1 MKKQVVITANKK
13 TGSVF
18 TPALDAKG
26 NQKLD
31 KNGKPFGFIRV
42 EQSELDLG
50 FAYNGGMKVRSVL
63 ISMSTE
69 AAEKAMSAGVLKA
82 GATQEGHIVREDSL
96 EPQYEGQKPLR
107 APKRDEK
114 NNIIE
119 GEFNTITSGGAP
131 VYRNEYFTKDL
142 TKSDVRLAS
151 YDKIAATVNGG
162 EQKAIA

>member
-1 MKKQVVITANKK
+1 MSKQVTITANPKSGK
-13 TGSVF
+13 VF

-31 KNGKPFGFIRV
+31 KNGKPFGYIRV
-42 EQSELDLG
+42 ESAELDLG
-50 FAYNGGMKVRSVL
+50 FAYNGGMKKRSVL
-63 ISMSTE
+63 ISMSTAAAE
-69 AAEKAMSAGVLKA
+69 AAMAAGVLTA
-82 GATQEGHIVREDSL
+82 GAKQDGHIVREDSL
-96 EPQYEGQKPLR
+96 EKSYDSQRPLQ

-151 YDKIAATVNGG
+151 YDKIATTVNSG